1 MVHEFDAKKTEE
13 FFNRRSDCFESF
25 NSLKRPRD
33 IIFLEKILPKIKEKN
48 PNKIKAIEFGCG
60 SGDLVLNLINMGID
74 CYGIEK
80 HDELYEIAK
89 KKLSDK
95 GHENRIIKGGVE
107 KLIDFEENSIDLV
120 ILMGVFQYLSPE
132 DYEEILKNINKILKK
147 RGDLIGSF
155 QNAFFDLFTFNKYTL
170 DFYKENLIKQIGIDK
185 GVGKEI
191 FKDLRNLI
199 TNPDEPDYS
208 PNIARDNI
216 YIRTTN
222 PMTIGEEF
230 YKKGYKLIKKYFYE
244 FHFVPRLIEKKYEN
258 VLMSL
263 AKDFEVKRATE
274 WFGYF
279 MANAFVVHFTKN

>member
-107 KLIDFEENSIDLV
+107 KLPHN
-120 ILMGVFQYLSPE
+120 Q
-132 DYEEILKNINKILKK
+132 
-147 RGDLIGSF
+147 GSF
-155 QNAFFDLFTFNKYTL
+155 
-170 DFYKENLIKQIGIDK
+170 
-185 GVGKEI
+185 
-191 FKDLRNLI
+191 
-199 TNPDEPDYS
+199 
-208 PNIARDNI
+208 
-216 YIRTTN
+216 
-222 PMTIGEEF
+222 
-230 YKKGYKLIKKYFYE
+230 
-244 FHFVPRLIEKKYEN
+244 
-258 VLMSL
+258 
-263 AKDFEVKRATE
+263 
-274 WFGYF
+274 FGLYHDIHSY
-279 MANAFVVHFTKN
+279 MA

>member
-13 FFNRRSDCFESF
+13 FFNRRSDCFESV
-25 NSLKRPRD
+25 NTLKRPRD
-33 IIFLEKILPKIKEKN
+33 ILFLEKILPKIKEKN

-170 DFYKENLIKQIGIDK
+170 GFYKEKFFKPLGIDK
-185 GVGKEI
+185 LTGEELYE
-191 FKDLRNLI
+191 DLKKLI
-199 TNPDEPDYS
+199 TNPDKPDYS
-208 PNIARDNI
+208 SNVARDNI
-216 YIRTTN
+216 FVRLTN
-222 PMTIGEEF
+222 PITIDKELKEEGF
-230 YKKGYKLIKKYFYE
+230 RLLEKYFYD

-258 VLMSL
+258 ILMSL
-263 AKDFEVKRATE
+263 AKDIEVNRATE

-279 MANAFVVHFTKN
+279 MANAFLTHCVKI